1 MGKAY
6 NIGLAA
12 FAAIGYV
19 DLMSNEINLCLTWQL
34 LGLSCSAMTPVS

>member
-12 FAAIGYV
+12 FAAIGYA
-19 DLMSNEINLCLTWQL
+19 
-34 LGLSCSAMTPVS
+34 LSTVKKLKVLSRVAGRSYSVTMRVS